1 MFHNADVAHKEVL
14 DGFREWKICIYCCFA
29 SAALEW
35 VAQ

>member
-14 DGFREWKICIYCCFA
+14 DDFSEWKICIYCCFA
-29 SAALEW
+29 SAGLEW